1 MEKEYN
7 FMNKYEAIGFRINEL
22 CKDKGVS
29 KMRLANK
36 IGISYETV
44 LRVTKGERSELITE
58 KLLEIFWAF
67 DITATEFF
75 RSPFFDRI
83 DKE

>member
-1 MEKEYN
+1 
-7 FMNKYEAIGFRINEL
+7 MNKYEAIGFRINEL
-22 CKDKGVS
+22 CKDRGVA
-29 KMRLANK
+29 KKRLADR
-36 IGISYETV
+36 IGVSYETMI
-44 LRVTKGERSELITE
+44 RVTRGEKSDLVMD

-67 DITATEFF
+67 GITATEFF